1 MKQRDLRRLGRRD
14 LLKILLQVQRENE
27 ALTQEI
33 AELREKQAL
42 PEGLELGSIAEAA
55 LQLNHVFEAAQQAA
69 DQYVA
74 AAKALCPPQDE
85 SQEEPQEDP
94 QEETDDGE

>member
-55 LQLNHVFEAAQQAA
+55 LHLNHVFEAAQPAA

-74 AAKALCPPQDE
+74 AAKALCPPQEQDE
-85 SQEEPQEDP
+85 PQEEPH
-94 QEETDDGE
+94 DGEE